1 MLIRSSMK
9 NDLGAEFQ
17 QQTAYSFSITYVG
30 NAKDKLGTI
39 LMVRMGQAEEVKSRF
54 ALIQANELSGAVIQ
68 DLTTQ
73 FGPNGTCG
81 SCNKNASTGN
91 LFPDSFKVYLYGVP
105 SQ

>member
-17 QQTAYSFSITYVG
+17 QQTAYSFSVTYVG
-30 NAKDKLGTI
+30 NAKDKMGSI

-54 ALIQANELSGAVIQ
+54 ALIHANELSWTVIQ
-68 DLTTQ
+68 NLTTQ
-73 FGPNGTCG
+73 FGPNRTCG
-81 SCNKNASTGN
+81 TCNKNASTGN
-91 LFPDSFKVYLYGVP
+91 LFPDSFKVHLNGGP